1 MRCKICD
8 SSMEKP
14 VWNRQLGDWEV
25 CGVCLEIIFSV
36 FTDSPEQERDEEPT
50 EEDIFY
56 AEEDVEKIVESE
68 GYHFSLDNSD
78 KVV

>member
-14 VWNRQLGDWEV
+14 VWNRQLNDWEV

-36 FTDSPEQERDEEPT
+36 FTDAPEKEKEDEPS
-50 EEDIFY
+50 EEEIFY
-56 AEEDVEKIVESE
+56 AEEGVENIVETE
-68 GYHFSLDNSD
+68 TYQNLLDNSD
-78 KVV
+78 KIV